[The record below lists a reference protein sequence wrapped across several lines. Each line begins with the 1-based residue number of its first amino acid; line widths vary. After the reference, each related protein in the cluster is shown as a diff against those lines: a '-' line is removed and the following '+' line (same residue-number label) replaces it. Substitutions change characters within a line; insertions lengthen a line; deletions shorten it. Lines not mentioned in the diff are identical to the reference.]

1 MPERIVEYA
10 PWRGNAPAVDAES
23 GVIRGVKILG
33 LRSRNGRIYRADALR
48 RAVALYEEAKVNVN
62 HPADPHRAAR
72 DYRDRLGRIR
82 NVRFV
87 EEEGL
92 FGDLHFNPKH
102 PVAAQL
108 AWDAEHAPEN
118 VGLSHHVSAVVR
130 RKGETVEVEAIEQV
144 LSVDLVA
151 DPATT
156 DGLFEHAARQEA
168 FDPKTLRQRLENLE
182 AKVARLSENAPQS
195 RDPLS
200 QAAIVRDGRSLAK
213 LLRQ

>member
-10 PWRGNAPAVDAES
+10 PWRGNAPAVDAEA

-62 HPADPHRAAR
+62 HPADLRRAAR

-130 RKGETVEVEAIEQV
+130 RNGQTVEVEAIEQV

-156 DGLFEHAARQEA
+156 EGLFEDAAQAGASPDENGL
-168 FDPKTLRQRLENLE
+168 LRRLEALE
-182 AKVARLSENAPQS
+182 AKLARL
-195 RDPLS
+195 
-200 QAAIVRDGRSLAK
+200 
-213 LLRQ
+213 